1 MSNVIGIVSVF
12 AVVVLATVTAASTS
26 IGSNSYLSRGS
37 SALVVRPL
45 FFDIGS
51 EFSTARF
58 LL

>member
-1 MSNVIGIVSVF
+1 MSNVIDIVSVF
-12 AVVVLATVTAASTS
+12 AVVVLGTVTAASAS
-26 IGSNSYLSRGS
+26 IGSNSSLSRGI

-51 EFSTARF
+51 EFSAARF